1 MFKETQRVRDWD
13 KDPDLEKGEKSTQ
26 RQRTPKRHMEQN
38 RPRVKG
44 ESKSESEKKLCFN
57 IKISQYDLTLF
68 INT

>member
-44 ESKSESEKKLCFN
+44 ESKSESEKNFVL
-57 IKISQYDLTLF
+57 I
-68 INT
+68 